1 MYVLIVFLLLL
12 VSCTLGWRFV
22 GRPDSR
28 IRSISFGKPDVR
40 SCRQVNSL
48 NAVTVNSDISQTD
61 DLSKNLTLGLSQLK
75 PFLNIAIPFF
85 KEDAKAR
92 NSLLGVGG
100 MTLLNT
106 GVSVAFSYISRD
118 FYNALNARDEP
129 MFYEKIELFFLALL
143 VAVPVSV
150 YYRFLREQLS
160 LYWREALT
168 SRALDA
174 YFKDKKFYEL
184 EMIRDIDNPDQRIA
198 DDIRYFTRTSLDF
211 FITLVTSIIDL
222 FSFSAILFQIYPG
235 LFAAIIAYA
244 GVGSFLTSKIGGSLV
259 ELNYA
264 RLIKEANFR
273 FSIIRTRENS
283 ESIAFYDSDAK
294 SEKVNLWALFQ
305 EVVANQNDIIN
316 VRRNIESFTTAYR
329 YLVQILPSLIVAPL
343 YFQHQI
349 ELGAISQSYGAFN
362 HILGDFS
369 IIINQFESIS
379 AFTAGITRLSY
390 FFDRLDVP
398 ATPSSNFTVIS
409 ATEVSNNPEFRTS
422 SIQYRFLEKQPEQAV
437 IDGVSGGRGQSD
449 ALMIRFS
456 NVTVLTPDRHRV
468 VIGAIPRKSSDSVSD
483 KGNRFDGVDLDIF
496 TGDSVLIL
504 GPSGCGKSSF
514 LRATAGLWSGG
525 FGSVTWY
532 GHRPSDASTNAESQQ
547 AFFLPQKP
555 YSVVGSLRDQI
566 RYPATLRVNSTAD
579 DESDELFLDLL
590 KQVRLDSLALRT
602 GDGNSAIGLRAVRD
616 WGKILSLG
624 EQQRLA
630 FARVLYNKP
639 SVVFLDGTNPNYN
652 LSIIYNLIS
661 VL

>member
-1 MYVLIVFLLLL
+1 M
-12 VSCTLGWRFV
+12 
-22 GRPDSR
+22 
-28 IRSISFGKPDVR
+28 
-40 SCRQVNSL
+40 
-48 NAVTVNSDISQTD
+48 
-61 DLSKNLTLGLSQLK
+61 
-75 PFLNIAIPFF
+75 
-85 KEDAKAR
+85 
-92 NSLLGVGG
+92 
-100 MTLLNT
+100 LNT

-129 MFYEKIELFFLALL
+129 VFYEKIELFFLALL
-143 VAVPVSV
+143 VAVPISV
-150 YYRFLREQLS
+150 YYRFLRDQLS

-168 SRALDA
+168 QRALDA

-198 DDIRYFTRTSLDF
+198 DDIRYFTRTSLEF
-211 FITLVTSIIDL
+211 FITIVTSIIDL

-244 GVGSFLTSKIGGSLV
+244 GVGSFITSKVGGSLV

-294 SEKVNLWALFQ
+294 SEKSNLWGLFQ
-305 EVVANQNDIIN
+305 EIVANQKDIID

-343 YFQHQI
+343 YFKHQI

-390 FFDRLDVP
+390 FFDRLDAP
-398 ATPSSNFTVIS
+398 ATPTSKFTVVSSTDIS
-409 ATEVSNNPEFRTS
+409 YNPEFTTS
-422 SIQYRFLEKQPEQAV
+422 SIQYQYLPRNETDEQQQQ
-437 IDGVSGGRGQSD
+437 DRSRLSHGFP
-449 ALMIRFS
+449 LIRFS

-468 VIGAIPRKSSDSVSD
+468 VIGAIRSSDNSSSSSD
-483 KGNRFDGVDLDIF
+483 NSNSRGVDLDIHE
-496 TGDSVLIL
+496 GDRVLVL
-504 GPSGCGKSSF
+504 GSSGCGKSSF
-514 LRATAGLWSGG
+514 LRATAGLWTNG
-525 FGSVTWY
+525 FGSITWFDEQLLIQSSA
-532 GHRPSDASTNAESQQ
+532 SDEVNERQK

-555 YSVVGSLRDQI
+555 YSVIGSLRDQI
-566 RYPATLRVNSTAD
+566 RYPATIKYHVNNNNTA
-579 DESDELFLDLL
+579 EISHTVAEGKVEEVEEKDELFLDLL
-590 KQVRLDSLALRT
+590 RQVRLDSLAQRT
-602 GDGNSAIGLRAVRD
+602 GDGDAAAGLRAVRD

-639 SVVFLDGTNPNYN
+639 KVVFLDGK
-652 LSIIYNLIS
+652 
-661 VL
+661 